1 MAPAIATSAPDQVLP
16 GSYLDELYRLLQ
28 DIDEQLRC
36 LAGGMGGTPS
46 QLASQWTPAIRT
58 VPAAGPSVNGVLLV
72 AADDTRKALRI
83 HNMDTATTLYIGP
96 TDAVG
101 YPGGLVLTGEPVLP
115 GQTVS
120 WNLTDA
126 DRGLAYYGIAV
137 GAAINVSVV
146 TAS

>member
-1 MAPAIATSAPDQVLP
+1 MAGAIATAAPAQVLT

-36 LAGGMGGTPS
+36 LAQGMGGSPS
-46 QLASQWTPAIRT
+46 QLASQWSPIIRT
-58 VPAAGPSVNGVLLV
+58 VPAAAPNVDGILLV
-72 AADDTRKALRI
+72 AADSTRKALRI
-83 HNMDTATTLYIGP
+83 HNMDTATTLYMGSTP
-96 TDAVG
+96 AVG

-126 DRGLAYYGIAV
+126 DRGLAYYGIAL
-137 GAAINVSVV
+137 GAPIDVSVA